1 LHCLSCS
8 LDAGART
15 ARHDRLCDVIT
26 NFIRRTDPKITADRE
41 YTIIK
46 GQMKHKCD
54 VRVQLESGESFYL
67 DVSVYNPSCA
77 SLQNETPQTL
87 MAKKVAAK
95 RVEYKHVGI
104 SSAST
109 EFVPVIFDSTGNLCP
124 QAISFFKTHF
134 PSQLFRLLGSLN
146 TCLASGNSR
155 IVHQFLNAHPKI
167 PSRQ

>member
-1 LHCLSCS
+1 MCFRVCVFDCRRESNQS
-8 LDAGART
+8 W
-15 ARHDRLCDVIT
+15 VIT

-77 SLQNETPQTL
+77 SLQNETSQTL

-109 EFVPVIFDSTGNLCP
+109 EFVPVIFDSTGSLCP

-134 PSQLFRLLGSLN
+134 PSQLRFAQYLS
-146 TCLASGNSR
+146 CLR
-155 IVHQFLNAHPKI
+155 
-167 PSRQ
+167 